1 MAVVLPSCQ
10 AMLSK
15 NSSIPTELESEIQW
29 RVLIQRANGRNIPH
43 ALGIRSRDSGEEV
56 MKKLRR
62 LYIEETTA
70 FQRMFSQTILM
81 RIPIVSI
88 VRITAVC
95 PESGMQS
102 NKSYSSGKKMEE

>member
-1 MAVVLPSCQ
+1 MAVVLPSFQ
-10 AMLSK
+10 AMLS
-15 NSSIPTELESEIQW
+15 NNISMLTDTEPEIQW

-43 ALGIRSRDSGEEV
+43 ALAMRSRDSGEEV

-70 FQRMFSQTILM
+70 FHRIFTQTMLM
-81 RIPIVSI
+81 RRPVVSI

-95 PESGMQS
+95 PESGTQATILILRER
-102 NKSYSSGKKMEE
+102 K